1 VVTVLLRTTGYR
13 RAGAEPVAKAVELT
27 LRGWRRENL
36 TASGAGCEA
45 GRMFRAVTFNLH
57 RGAPMGS
64 DVTDPDGIAAVVAAL
79 DADVLALQEID
90 IDVPRSGHH
99 DLFSVCRDAAPGR
112 AGHFARTVE
121 LDGGSY
127 GIGLVVRGSIDDVE
141 VVPLTAEGEARS
153 VILARVV
160 VEPGARSDVPVEV
173 TVAATHL
180 QNNRR
185 EARTQLIE
193 TLALLAERPGPHL
206 LMGDLNVG
214 PFTVDGVCMEL
225 AWDAVASAP
234 TFPADTPR
242 SQIDWVVTR
251 GLRPSAVVVPD
262 VRVSDHR
269 PVVVE
274 LDVAAGQVP

>member
-1 VVTVLLRTTGYR
+1 ML
-13 RAGAEPVAKAVELT
+13 
-27 LRGWRRENL
+27 
-36 TASGAGCEA
+36 
-45 GRMFRAVTFNLH
+45 RAVTFNLH
-57 RGAPMGS
+57 RGAPVGS
-64 DVTDPDGIAAVVAAL
+64 DVTDPDAVAAVVAAL

-99 DLFSVCRDAAPGR
+99 DLFAVCRDAAPGR
-112 AGHFARTVE
+112 TGHFARTIE

-127 GIGLVVRGSIDDVE
+127 GIGLVVRGSIDDVD
-141 VVPLTAEGEARS
+141 VVPLAAEGEPRA
-153 VILARVV
+153 VILARVM
-160 VEPGARSDVPVEV
+160 VEPGVRTDEPVEI

-185 EARTQLIE
+185 EARAQLIE
-193 TLALLAERPGPHL
+193 ALALLGERPGPHL
-206 LMGDLNVG
+206 LLGDLNVG

-225 AWDAVASAP
+225 AWDAVGCPP

-274 LDVAAGQVP
+274 LDRTAGQVP